1 VQIRRLSSG
10 KSFIGKR
17 CGADDIC
24 ANKHTQSM
32 TLVEAH
38 DDTSDDEYDNGDYY

>member
-1 VQIRRLSSG
+1 M
-10 KSFIGKR
+10 KR
-17 CGADDIC
+17 SLMSMQLLTSCERSADDIC

-38 DDTSDDEYDNGDYY
+38 DDTSDDEYDNDDYY